1 MASIKSPL
9 LIQLLLRVKWRQ
21 FAISLRMNT
30 VGRTSRWTS
39 NALAKG
45 IKEYTLSSWKYFSD
59 FVNQELLEYTT
70 YVYRGHGNSQ
80 WKLEPTID
88 RLIKAPA
95 SPRRQSHLERFKFA
109 TRGRRGS
116 NPIKIEHENDW
127 WALGQH
133 HGLATPLLDWT
144 ESPFVALFFGAN
156 SAKNEKSDFYSVF
169 AIAQSSIDKVNK
181 YISTNETIPLINSR
195 KQTMKIV
202 RPLSDENMRLVSQR
216 GLFTRGPNN
225 VDVESWVEKHSPA
238 LTELRNIHLI
248 KINIPNKDVNECLR
262 YLNRMNINHLTLF
275 PDIPGASEFCNQH
288 LTITTY

>member
-1 MASIKSPL
+1 M
-9 LIQLLLRVKWRQ
+9 
-21 FAISLRMNT
+21 
-30 VGRTSRWTS
+30 GRTSRWTS
-39 NALAKG
+39 TPLAKG

-59 FVNQELLEYTT
+59 FVNQEMLEYTT
-70 YVYRGHGNSQ
+70 YVYRGHGNSK

-88 RLIKAPA
+88 RLIKYPT
-95 SPRRQSHLERFKFA
+95 SPRRETHLERFKFA

-116 NPIKIEHENDW
+116 NPIKIDHENDW

-156 SAKNEKSDFYSVF
+156 AAKKEKSDFYSVF
-169 AIAQSSIDKVNK
+169 AIAQSSIDKVNT
-181 YISTNETIPLINSR
+181 YICNNEAIPLINNH
-195 KQTMKIV
+195 KQTIKIV

-225 VDVESWVEKHSPA
+225 VDVESWVAKHSPA
-238 LTELRNIHLI
+238 LTEGRNIHLL
-248 KINIPNKDVNECLR
+248 KINIPNKDVDECLR

-275 PDIPGASEFCNQH
+275 PDVPGASEFCNQH
-288 LTITTY
+288 LTITSY